1 MKKYIFIALGGMLG
15 AMLRYKIEHIHIY
28 HYKEVVPINTLMI
41 NISGS
46 FVLALILTIAFE
58 IWQFSSDLRL
68 GIATGFLGAY
78 TTFST
83 MCKETVNLMKQGDYY
98 SSISYIGFSTMLG
111 LAAAYFGIILAREI
125 ISKLVKEN
133 DDYNEEN
140 LENVSGEDK

>member
-46 FVLALILTIAFE
+46 FVLALVLTIAFE

-98 SSISYIGFSTMLG
+98 SSISYIGFSAMLG

-125 ISKLVKEN
+125 IAKLVKEN